1 MAKLEF
7 IRKIKKKDVPSEE
20 TQKKNSEQKPKEK
33 KPNGEKGTHPVF
45 NKIW

>member
-20 TQKKNSEQKPKEK
+20 TQKKNQKARREHTRFLIKYGNLPE
-33 KPNGEKGTHPVF
+33 
-45 NKIW
+45 IL